1 MYCSEKGITD
11 VDIRPPKRRLWDDQI
26 LSPASPFPGQPN
38 LWGRRGRAPGGRLEA
53 TPQGFQL
60 LQPPRSPRRLKGWN
74 DSVKLADKRGEPGSS
89 RAAGPPPSPSS
100 GTWAVWA
107 EKLSSCV
114 PFRALAPT
122 PEGTHGALVP
132 VPPGLS

>member
-1 MYCSEKGITD
+1 MTKS
-11 VDIRPPKRRLWDDQI
+11 
-26 LSPASPFPGQPN
+26 SPQPLPSRASPTSG
-38 LWGRRGRAPGGRLEA
+38 AAEGGLPAAVLKQLPRDSNFYSHLG
-53 TPQGFQL
+53 PQGV
-60 LQPPRSPRRLKGWN
+60 RKGGN
-74 DSVKLADKRGEPGSS
+74 DSVRLADKRGEPGSS

-132 VPPGLS
+132 VPPGLSCQAPITRRAWADNDFIQSL